1 MRKWET
7 EEALYSNVGVYCV
20 IVYQLLL
27 SSVLRSRNLIKNN
40 SVTPHACITNEW
52 RQDKR
57 TRLDSDLAL
66 GRPISATSAI
76 QLTSRE

>member
-1 MRKWET
+1 MGKWKT
-7 EEALYSNVGVYCV
+7 QEALYSNVGVYRV

-27 SSVLRSRNLIKNN
+27 SAVLRNRNLIKNN
-40 SVTPHACITNEW
+40 SVTPHACIANEW

-57 TRLDSDLAL
+57 ARLDSDPDL

-76 QLTSRE
+76 QLNIA

>member
-1 MRKWET
+1 MRKWKT
-7 EEALYSNVGVYCV
+7 EEALYSDVGVYCV
-20 IVYQLLL
+20 VVYQLLL

-40 SVTPHACITNEW
+40 SVSPHACIANEW

-57 TRLDSDLAL
+57 ARLDSDPDL
-66 GRPISATSAI
+66 GGPISATSRI